1 MGLILW
7 DLEWSQLRDERPS
20 RDTRTEPPN
29 ETPNVPEDPAG
40 ERIPEQPGLL
50 FVEPVR
56 LTMASALSA
65 RSVGQL
71 ALK

>member
-20 RDTRTEPPN
+20 RDTRTEPPH
-29 ETPNVPEDPAG
+29 ETPNVSEEPAG
-40 ERIPEQPGLL
+40 ERIPEQPDLL

-56 LTMASALSA
+56 LDGQCFLGSLG
-65 RSVGQL
+65 RQL